1 VTKISTRFW
10 QILLQKR
17 LVIFVKS
24 AGGDYHSTTLVIRI
38 ESGREKLKPPLN
50 AVALAAVHAEVFA
63 SG

>member
-1 VTKISTRFW
+1 
-10 QILLQKR
+10 
-17 LVIFVKS
+17 VKS
-24 AGGDYHSTTLVIRI
+24 AGGVYHSTTLVIRI